1 MTLDPRIEQRLIQLL
16 DERDISDVLHRY
28 CRGADRCDRELM
40 ASCFHDDA
48 IDDHGNWIR
57 SGRQVPEHVV
67 TAILPGSARAMHFL
81 GNLRIEVEGDTAF
94 TESYLLAFRAFERDG
109 RAYTRT
115 RALRFVDR
123 LTRRNGEWRIAE
135 RVAVDDWNRID
146 EVDEPMPEG
155 AHFRYSAKDRSDP
168 VYAMRRG
175 RVAREPG
182 VDSKA

>member
-1 MTLDPRIEQRLIQLL
+1 MDRFEGIERPYTQKDVERLRGSVRIAPTEELD
-16 DERDISDVLHRY
+16 RD
-28 CRGADRCDRELM
+28 AM
-40 ASCFHDDA
+40 AACYHDDA

-81 GNLRIEVEGDTAF
+81 GNLRIEVEGGTAF

-146 EVDEPMPEG
+146 EVDEPTAVCTCM
-155 AHFRYSAKDRSDP
+155 SA
-168 VYAMRRG
+168 
-175 RVAREPG
+175 AR
-182 VDSKA
+182 